1 MGLVQISGIWPKESL
16 RHDYE
21 ETPLHDVCKVH
32 RACFIRTGS
41 IVWETMF
48 RLGRKAKYNSTVL
61 LQSTQNVFNKNGL
74 YWLRSHAQD
83 SERTTSLEETTLHI
97 QYFFGAFLWALG
109 CCVLLQSVALKRSE
123 QRIGKIVKITYLYL
137 SLMWPLAVSGR
148 KFFCRLEADTQEY
161 RCTRREG

>member
-1 MGLVQISGIWPKESL
+1 VGLVQISGIWPKESL

-97 QYFFGAFLWALG
+97 QYFWLLW
-109 CCVLLQSVALKRSE
+109 CFSVSTGMLCPSTKCSFEEIRTEDRKDSE
-123 QRIGKIVKITYLYL
+123 NYL
-137 SLMWPLAVSGR
+137 PVSQPHVTTGS
-148 KFFCRLEADTQEY
+148 FW
-161 RCTRREG
+161 